1 MGNKVVRISIEDLWQ
16 ISDKFPTLFNVP
28 CSPFS
33 REGTPV
39 FHEMHKVLRKVL
51 HRLCGGIR
59 ADMPVWAVGAN
70 CSPAVVRA
78 VKGLPE
84 LTVGDQIMMVMRK
97 GMRPFMAEQLA
108 QGAPLIKAK
117 LGEDSGAGHGR
128 NVDVTGGT
136 VVLPAKAVC
145 GKGPEPNLHLGHG
158 IAPQAKIP
166 QFTQHMLVSSV

>member
-1 MGNKVVRISIEDLWQ
+1 M
-16 ISDKFPTLFNVP
+16 
-28 CSPFS
+28 
-33 REGTPV
+33 

-59 ADMPVWAVGAN
+59 ADVPGWAVGAN

-84 LTVGDQIMMVMRK
+84 LPVGDQIMMVMRK
-97 GMRPFMAEQLA
+97 GMRPFMAEKLA
-108 QGAPLIKAK
+108 ERATLRKAK

-136 VVLPAKAVC
+136 VVLPAEAFC

-158 IAPQAKIP
+158 IAPQAQIP